1 MQQNV
6 CSGVRA
12 LDSYPCDG
20 PIMQDTSACE
30 LTVVMPCLN
39 EARTLPVCIRKARAF
54 FDRVGIAGEV
64 VVADNGSTDESVRI
78 ALESGARVVRVPH
91 KGYGSALR
99 SGIAQAAGKFV
110 VMGDSDDSYDFS
122 DLDAFLLR
130 LRSGDELV
138 MGNRFTGGIAPGA
151 MPWHHKYVGNPIL
164 SFVGR
169 LLFRSDVGD
178 FHCGL
183 RGFRRESV
191 LALNLASDGME
202 FASEMIVKASLHGL
216 KISEVP
222 VTLSKDGRDRPP
234 HLRSFRDGWRHLRLL
249 FLHCP
254 RWLFLYPGLTLLLIG
269 LLCQL
274 LLFGGPLAIGGVG
287 LGIHTML
294 LGAAASIIGLQVVVY
309 WIISQYV
316 AWLHGLL
323 PRVPDVVRRITE
335 APLEFGLLVGAAICC
350 TGLLLS
356 AWETYVWIASGFAAR
371 DPTFL
376 MRDLIPALCLMVM
389 GVEIALAALF
399 VSIARLGSRH
409 APMQASSVRDSAPV
423 ASRQQV

>member
-1 MQQNV
+1 
-6 CSGVRA
+6 
-12 LDSYPCDG
+12 
-20 PIMQDTSACE
+20 MQDTGDYE

-39 EARTLPVCIRKARAF
+39 EALTLPACIRKARAF
-54 FDRVGIAGEV
+54 FDRAGVAGEV
-64 VVADNGSTDESVRI
+64 IVADNGSTDESVRI
-78 ALESGARVVRVPH
+78 ALESGARVVHVPH
-91 KGYGSALR
+91 RGYGSALR

-138 MGNRFTGGIAPGA
+138 MGNRFAGGIAPGA
-151 MPWHHKYVGNPIL
+151 MPWHHKYVGNPVL

-169 LLFRSDVGD
+169 LLFRSDIGD

-183 RGFRRESV
+183 RGFRRESI

-202 FASEMIVKASLHGL
+202 FASEMVVKASLHGL

-254 RWLFLYPGLTLLLIG
+254 RWLFLYPGLALLLIG

-274 LLFGGPLAIGGVG
+274 LLFGGPLAIGSVG

-294 LGAAASIIGLQVVVY
+294 VGAAASIIGLQVVVY

-323 PRVPDVVRRITE
+323 PNVPGAVRRIAE
-335 APLEFGLLVGAAICC
+335 APMERGLLVGGAICC
-350 TGLLLS
+350 SGIFLS

-371 DPTFL
+371 DPTLL

-399 VSIARLGSRH
+399 ISIARLGLRRVSL
-409 APMQASSVRDSAPV
+409 QATSLCDSAQ
-423 ASRQQV
+423 AGSRQQT